1 VDVSSTILAIAS
13 PPGTSLRGII
23 RISGSDTFDLLN
35 LISDREITAKR
46 AVLPCRLQLR
56 ALNIPSIILTF
67 PNPNSYTGEHSAEIQ
82 IPGNPAL
89 LNRVIDELLSVAI
102 LNNINVRR
110 AEPGEYTAR
119 AFFHDKLTLTQA
131 EGVAAIIA
139 AQSDAQLQAASMLLS
154 GSLGSLAHELAD
166 QLASALALVEAGLD
180 FTDQEDVV
188 AITADNLKQQL
199 TAITQQIHT
208 QLSRAVGTE
217 HLQEIPWVVLTGKP
231 NAGKSTLF
239 NALLG
244 RERAVISASP
254 GTTRDVLAEPLTI
267 QTQPK
272 GKAEVMLVDVA
283 GDDEDTNALNLQMQ
297 AIAEKASNRAELI
310 LLCVPSD
317 QENCDEHN
325 HKTIVVRTK
334 ADICQIP
341 ISPDEIHVSAKDN
354 IGLDTVRNVIA
365 DRLAKQA
372 ISLASD
378 ALALQPR
385 HEAAL
390 RSSRDHLKEALNL
403 VESAFLHSAKDGLH
417 DPELIAASM
426 RLALN
431 DLSQLAG
438 DISPDDVLGR
448 IFATFCIGK

>member
-1 VDVSSTILAIAS
+1 MDVSSTILAIAS

-23 RISGSDTFDLLN
+23 RISGKDSLDLIN
-35 LISDREITAKR
+35 LITDRTLANKR
-46 AVLPCRLQLR
+46 ATQPCRLRLR
-56 ALNIPSIILTF
+56 AHNLPAIILTF
-67 PNPNSYTGEHSAEIQ
+67 EAPNSYTGENSAEIQ

-89 LNRVIDELLSVAI
+89 LTRVIDELLAKA
-102 LNNINVRR
+102 NCNTINARL

-119 AFFHDKLTLTQA
+119 AFFHEKLTLTQA

-139 AQSDAQLQAASMLLS
+139 AQSDAQLRAANMLLS

-188 AITADNLKQQL
+188 AISADDLLQQVAAIKQQIN
-199 TAITQQIHT
+199 THM
-208 QLSRAVGTE
+208 SRAVGTE

-244 RERAVISASP
+244 RERAIVSIAP
-254 GTTRDVLAEPLTI
+254 GTTRDVITQPLTI
-267 QTQPK
+267 QTPK
-272 GKAEVMLVDVA
+272 GNAEVMLVDVA
-283 GDDEDTNALNLQMQ
+283 GEDEDRNALNQQMQ
-297 AIAEKASNRAELI
+297 AIAKTAISRAELI
-310 LLCVPSD
+310 LHCVPCD
-317 QENCDEHN
+317 QVNCDEPCKN
-325 HKTIVVRTK
+325 TIMIRTK
-334 ADICQIP
+334 ADLCHPQL
-341 ISPDEIHVSAKDN
+341 SPEDILLSVKDN
-354 IGLDTVRNVIA
+354 LGLDTVRNVIA
-365 DRLAKQA
+365 NRLADQA
-372 ISLASD
+372 VSLSSD

-403 VESAFLHSAKDGLH
+403 IESGLCG
-417 DPELIAASM
+417 DATMVLQSPELVAASM